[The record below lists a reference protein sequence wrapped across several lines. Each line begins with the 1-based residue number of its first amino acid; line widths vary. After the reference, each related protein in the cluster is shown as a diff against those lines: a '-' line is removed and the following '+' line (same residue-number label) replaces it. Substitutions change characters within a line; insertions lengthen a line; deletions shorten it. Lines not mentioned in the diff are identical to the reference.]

1 MGQLGALGRPG
12 RARRV
17 EDHRSISVLAHDG
30 FHKGLGCA
38 DHLLEV
44 ARGDHDALGA
54 GGLGPRLGSGAN
66 ACHAMTLPWQPSSD
80 QQGQVR
86 QVSVPPQGRQRRDHR
101 PSQSYETKESARK
114 GIESVK
120 TSAAAAKVV
129 DLTEREPAHN

>member
-54 GGLGPRLGSGAN
+54 GGLWKHTLRANVTANLIRNYWSYMVDFCGHFPDGAEKF
-66 ACHAMTLPWQPSSD
+66 T
-80 QQGQVR
+80 
-86 QVSVPPQGRQRRDHR
+86 
-101 PSQSYETKESARK
+101 
-114 GIESVK
+114 
-120 TSAAAAKVV
+120 
-129 DLTEREPAHN
+129 RE